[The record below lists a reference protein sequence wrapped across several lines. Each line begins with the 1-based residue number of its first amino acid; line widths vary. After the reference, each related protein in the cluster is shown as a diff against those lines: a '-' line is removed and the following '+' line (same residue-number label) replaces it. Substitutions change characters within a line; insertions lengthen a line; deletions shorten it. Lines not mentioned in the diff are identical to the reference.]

1 VPAPLMSSK
10 EARAS
15 IGPVSLGR
23 GKTCHL
29 LVCHQKGFPSPS
41 KKKNAKHERCR
52 GDREYLLRVSPRRG
66 GGTTRGFRYMA
77 FVGGLGLMKSPS
89 QITTTQQHAIDTEL
103 TSRDVA
109 VIP

>member
-1 VPAPLMSSK
+1 MNAVVVTENTSYGCLPA
-10 EARAS
+10 
-15 IGPVSLGR
+15 G
-23 GKTCHL
+23 
-29 LVCHQKGFPSPS
+29 
-41 KKKNAKHERCR
+41 
-52 GDREYLLRVSPRRG
+52 G